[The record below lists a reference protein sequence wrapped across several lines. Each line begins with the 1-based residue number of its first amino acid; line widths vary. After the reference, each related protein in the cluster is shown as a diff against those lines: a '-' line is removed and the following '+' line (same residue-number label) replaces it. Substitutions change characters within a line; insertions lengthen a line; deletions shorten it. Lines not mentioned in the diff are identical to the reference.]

1 MFTLFLAEILFL
13 ADEMEF
19 SYAIDWVC
27 LYRAWLYY
35 SDGVNTLKVNKK
47 SLKASSFNRDRLV
60 STNHTKTAAT
70 ENVIIDKSV
79 GYYRSRGRKLFAC

>member
-1 MFTLFLAEILFL
+1 MKWNFLMPSIECVYIG
-13 ADEMEF
+13 
-19 SYAIDWVC
+19 
-27 LYRAWLYY
+27 RGYY
-35 SDGVNTLKVNKK
+35 SDGVNTLKVNKM